1 MGPRLIKDMLA
12 QAKQEIE
19 MCEFALSANET
30 LRLAYHVERALKQI
44 KEIDIAVFS
53 MGRVSGVPYAVTEED
68 WK

>member
-1 MGPRLIKDMLA
+1 MESRLIKDMLA

-19 MCEFALSANET
+19 MCEFALSVNET
-30 LRLAYHVERALKQI
+30 LRLAYHVERALKQV

-53 MGRVSGVPYAVTEED
+53 MGRVSGVPYALSQED